1 MFRFAHLKIGI
12 RKVRAAY
19 NFGDSPLLIRSR
31 SFSVTMGSLSIKHHQ
46 LSLALNY
53 LMSKKKEI
61 CLPSATEERKENVV
75 VLTENYNRAV
85 FLGLIDAA
93 PKINNSM
100 IF

>member
-53 LMSKKKEI
+53 LMSKKGI
-61 CLPSATEERKENVV
+61 CLSSATEERKKSVV
-75 VLTENYNRAV
+75 VLTENYDRAV
-85 FLGLIDAA
+85 FLGLTSLIDG
-93 PKINNSM
+93 
-100 IF
+100 

>member
-31 SFSVTMGSLSIKHHQ
+31 SFSVTMGSLLIKHHQ

-53 LMSKKKEI
+53 LMSKKEI

-85 FLGLIDAA
+85 FLGLTSLIDG
-93 PKINNSM
+93 
-100 IF
+100 